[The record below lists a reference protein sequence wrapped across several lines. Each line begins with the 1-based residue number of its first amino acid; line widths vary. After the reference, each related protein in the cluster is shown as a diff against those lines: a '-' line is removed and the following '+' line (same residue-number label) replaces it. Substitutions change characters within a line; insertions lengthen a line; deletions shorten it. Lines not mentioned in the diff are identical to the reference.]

1 MKIAYISIPALA
13 DSDLSLLHELSK
25 EAIVDYFLISTN
37 TSRQGTVID
46 ITLKEE
52 GGIFDGT
59 AYPELEGLNKWI
71 DLKHLFIINKPV
83 DHDYAWINFKV
94 SWQWMRMLKRNNY
107 DIIHVTWP
115 LRYNSFPLYLLHDK
129 MVLTMHDPIPHS
141 SHISLQNRFHRW
153 CSIRLTPYFFLLN
166 TTQKDEFQET
176 YHVEAS
182 RVFLSRLSI
191 YTHLKHS
198 SSAPPLCKQ
207 HYILYIGSIYPHK
220 GIEYL
225 CEAMEPIVA
234 EQPDINIII
243 AGKGDFYFDKSRFE
257 ENPRYIFINRFITNE
272 ELVSLI
278 SNSIAVVCPYIDATQ
293 SGVIMSAFALN
304 KPVIATNV
312 GALPEMV
319 KDGRTG
325 FLVPPKDSK
334 AIEKAVREI
343 IQPGVAQQMSENIE
357 KDYSTGS
364 YSWSNIAEKMLE
376 NYQTMIQNR
385 KK

>member
-1 MKIAYISIPALA
+1 
-13 DSDLSLLHELSK
+13 
-25 EAIVDYFLISTN
+25 
-37 TSRQGTVID
+37 
-46 ITLKEE
+46 
-52 GGIFDGT
+52 
-59 AYPELEGLNKWI
+59 
-71 DLKHLFIINKPV
+71 
-83 DHDYAWINFKV
+83 
-94 SWQWMRMLKRNNY
+94 
-107 DIIHVTWP
+107 
-115 LRYNSFPLYLLHDK
+115 
-129 MVLTMHDPIPHS
+129 
-141 SHISLQNRFHRW
+141 
-153 CSIRLTPYFFLLN
+153 
-166 TTQKDEFQET
+166 
-176 YHVEAS
+176 
-182 RVFLSRLSI
+182 
-191 YTHLKHS
+191 
-198 SSAPPLCKQ
+198 
-207 HYILYIGSIYPHK
+207 
-220 GIEYL
+220 
-225 CEAMEPIVA
+225 MEPIVA

-364 YSWSNIAEKMLE
+364 SSWSNIAEKMLE